1 MPDLSAVTP
10 TRRTFRPTGVIA
22 VMWATVVVL
31 VVLIV
36 AISARLPED
45 YRFSTSQALT
55 LWACIGVVAIL
66 AVGCTLS
73 RVTADE
79 DGLVVVNAFRR
90 RRFAWDEVAMISM
103 RPGAPWP
110 TMVTRDE
117 RRFILFAIQ
126 GSEGEGARRAVRWLA
141 GHVR

>member
-1 MPDLSAVTP
+1 MT

-22 VMWATVVVL
+22 VMWAVVVVL

-36 AISARLPED
+36 AIGARLPQE

-55 LWACIGVVAIL
+55 LWAFIGVVAVL
-66 AVGCTLS
+66 ALGCSLS

-79 DGLVVVNAFRR
+79 DTLEVVNAFRR
-90 RRFAWDEVAMISM
+90 RTFTWDEIAMISM
-103 RPGAPWP
+103 RAGAPWP

-126 GSEGEGARRAVRWLA
+126 GSEGPGARRAVEWLA
-141 GHVR
+141 EHVR

>member
-1 MPDLSAVTP
+1 MSDTQ
-10 TRRTFRPTGVIA
+10 RTFRPTGVIA
-22 VMWATVVVL
+22 VMWAVVAVL

-36 AISARLPED
+36 AIGARLPEE
-45 YRFSTSQALT
+45 YRFSTAQALT
-55 LWACIGVVAIL
+55 LWACIGVVAVL
-66 AVGCTLS
+66 ALGCTLS

-79 DGLVVVNAFRR
+79 DGLVIVNAFRR
-90 RRFAWDEVAMISM
+90 RRFGWDEVAMISM

-110 TMVTRDE
+110 TLVTRDE

-126 GSEGEGARRAVRWLA
+126 GSEGASARTAVRWLA